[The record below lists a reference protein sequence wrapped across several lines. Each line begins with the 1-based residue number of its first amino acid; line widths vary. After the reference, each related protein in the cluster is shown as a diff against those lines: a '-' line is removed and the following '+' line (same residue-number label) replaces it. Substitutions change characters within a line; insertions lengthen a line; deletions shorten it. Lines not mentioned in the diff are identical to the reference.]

1 MVKHV
6 DVGEKIGGAR
16 KDFYARSLRVSDYE
30 QMNDEERKVL
40 VVKKNIFPTVDF
52 KSWRQAGISP
62 HVGMCVKLFRQMLPD
77 ATPNEFIT
85 EFGSVEE
92 GNRKWIEAL
101 NFLDQK
107 LTRRGTLEEEPYKIL
122 KDMVPVL
129 REIGNDWI
137 SLKLGESQTDLQK
150 AVGLAVQVSFDKK
163 PRAEIPQILACAAM
177 LDVEH
182 YMKYSTSNYLI
193 RAVANQ
199 SEEDRN
205 KTILKEIHDR
215 VAIKVG
221 RGEAAYFNTQDES
234 IKNCMWDKVSKVRM
248 VSEATK
254 QKIKEAKEKQ
264 ELWHRPHLERVE
276 VAGQRRDLHRHVS
289 AEELMQE
296 FGFRAVE
303 FGNWL
308 PQDERQD
315 VLDFA
320 YDSFDQLSEALDVP
334 RKAIGLQGKLAVAF
348 GSRGHGGKNSALAH
362 YEPMR
367 QVINLTR
374 LKGAGCLAHEWF
386 HALDHSLG
394 WASGKDRD
402 VYEPLISRNRG
413 TEEIVTRSTQEILE
427 YIHDTIARRIVSVD
441 PEKIRSLVDD
451 CMKFSLTQCEVV
463 REDIL
468 RDNQLETIFEND
480 EKGNAKDV
488 AVYRNILKWSSWGRE
503 EVSKTNRVL
512 KTRFG
517 ELNEIFKNSGVNF
530 NGILNHLSGEIVKA
544 GFCLAAQSR
553 NKTLKEEVET
563 QFYKDAQRLDADKGG
578 ATYWATK
585 KEMYARA
592 GACYVHDRLLAMNAR
607 NDYLVYGAEDG
618 RNVSENQ
625 DSICSPNTRGIDRIA
640 ANAMFDKQVGKWR
653 EQVKSLKCEP
663 IVQRST
669 PVAEMPKPVFRK
681 EPKPVQ
687 IIREADLYKLR
698 ENNQANNVG
707 EFSLMQPPLVVSVN
721 DSEDSSKFVVQTFD
735 DASME
740 QGGIVEYQLLPKADF
755 HTAVENGRLMVEG
768 QRISALAYEENGK
781 EVAVKKEDEAFV
793 HCNSPRRFDEVLEV
807 AEKNFAIVWMD
818 KSNQQAI
825 KDILE
830 ENQTLILKA
839 VNRNLE
845 LKEQTRIAG
854 RKGR

>member
-1 MVKHV
+1 MAKHV

-77 ATPNEFIT
+77 ATPEEFIVM
-85 EFGSVEE
+85 FGSVEE
-92 GNRKWIEAL
+92 GNKKWIEAL
-101 NFLDQK
+101 NYLDQK
-107 LTRRGTLEEEPYKIL
+107 LTRRGTDNEEPYKIL

-137 SLKLGESQTDLQK
+137 SLKLGEPLTDLQK
-150 AVGLAVQVSFDKK
+150 AVGLAVEVSFDKK

-193 RAVANQ
+193 RTVANQ
-199 SEEDRN
+199 SEEDRT

-221 RGEAAYFNTQDES
+221 RGEVAFFNAQNEAT
-234 IKNCMWDKVSKVRM
+234 KNQMWDKMSKVRT

-254 QKIKEAKEKQ
+254 QKIKEAKERQ
-264 ELWHRPHLERVE
+264 ELWHRPHLEKVQVE
-276 VAGQRRDLHRHVS
+276 GQRRDLHRHVS
-289 AEELMQE
+289 ADELMQE

-320 YDSFDQLSEALDVP
+320 YDSFDQLSEALNVP

-394 WASGKDRD
+394 WASEKSEEIYG
-402 VYEPLISRNRG
+402 PLISRERG
-413 TEEIVTRSTQEILE
+413 TEEIVTRSTQEVLD
-427 YIHDTIARRIVSVD
+427 YVNDTIARRIVSVD
-441 PEKIRSLVDD
+441 REKVRALVDD
-451 CMKFSLTQCEVV
+451 CMKFSLSQCEVV
-463 REDIL
+463 RDDIL
-468 RDNQLETIFEND
+468 RENQLKTVFGSD

-488 AVYRNILKWSSWGRE
+488 AVYGNILKWSSWGRE
-503 EVSKTNRVL
+503 EVSKTNRAL

-517 ELNEIFKNSGVNF
+517 ELNEIFKNGGVNF
-530 NGILNHLSGEIVKA
+530 NGILGHLAGEIVKA

-563 QFYKDAQRLDADKGG
+563 QFYKDARHLDADKGG

-592 GACYVHDRLLAMNAR
+592 GACYVHDRLLAMSAR

-618 RNVSENQ
+618 RNVSGNEEH
-625 DSICSPNTRGIDRIA
+625 ICSPNTRGIDRVA
-640 ANAMFDKQVGKWR
+640 ANAMFDKQVGRWR
-653 EQVKSLKCEP
+653 EQVKSLECEP

-669 PVAEMPKPVFRK
+669 PVAEVPKPVTRQ
-681 EPKPVQ
+681 EQKPLQ
-687 IIREADLYKLR
+687 IISGSDLFKLR
-698 ENNQANNVG
+698 ENNQAKNVG

-721 DSEDSSKFVVQTFD
+721 ESEDPSKFVVQTFD

-740 QGGIVEYQLLPKADF
+740 QGGIVEYQLLPRADF
-755 HTAVENGRLMVEG
+755 HTAVENGRLIVEG
-768 QRISALAYEENGK
+768 QRISALAYEESGK
-781 EVAVKKEDEAFV
+781 EIAVKKEDEAFV
-793 HCNSPRRFDEVLEV
+793 HCNSPQRFDKVLDV
-807 AEKNFAIVWMD
+807 AEKNNAITWMD
-818 KSNQQAI
+818 ESNRQTI
-825 KDILE
+825 KNILE

-839 VNRNLE
+839 VNRNME
-845 LKEQTRIAG
+845 LKEQNRLAG